1 MLKPIY
7 RLRAREEFKAV
18 FNDRTSIANRYL
30 VAYVRLREDDAPA
43 RFGFSISRKIGKAHV
58 RNRCK
63 RRLSEITR
71 LHISRMKSGVDV
83 VIIARKPVVDLDYS
97 ELERAYL
104 QLLERC
110 GVLEKSH

>member
-1 MLKPIY
+1 MLKPMY

-18 FNDRTSIANRYL
+18 FDCRASTANRYL
-30 VAYVRLREDDAPA
+30 VAYVRFRDDDAPA
-43 RFGFSISRKIGKAHV
+43 RFGFSVSRKIGKAHV

-71 LHISRMKSGVDV
+71 LHIERMKKGVDV
-83 VIIARKPVVDLDYS
+83 VIIVRKPTVGLDYDA
-97 ELERAYL
+97 LERAYF

-110 GVLEKSH
+110 GVLEKSD